1 MQEGRYAPPVH
12 MINLTASQE
21 ITPYQWVHPHEDRRR
36 PRYWGWPVFGRAA
49 SSERFAIHASYS
61 GVPRRGGVPS
71 GRPPIHDGMSAICSP
86 AVLPPAQ
93 PDSNR
98 LCSNSIIAVRIAF
111 RDVMLHEC
119 RMIAAKALRCAPC
132 KSLG

>member
-1 MQEGRYAPPVH
+1 MAGAPVPDRPTFTTRFHGSRSLVH
-12 MINLTASQE
+12 AEVVIRTRKGGKM
-21 ITPYQWVHPHEDRRR
+21 R
-36 PRYWGWPVFGRAA
+36 PRYWGWPAFGRAA

-71 GRPPIHDGMSAICSP
+71 GKPPIHDGMSAMCSP

-98 LCSNSIIAVRIAF
+98 LDSNSTNGVRIAF
-111 RDVMLHEC
+111 R
-119 RMIAAKALRCAPC
+119 
-132 KSLG
+132 